1 MGLND
6 NKLPFLDILMT
17 KSGKKICMNI
27 YSKPNN
33 SKRYVS
39 FLPNHPKFCLK
50 NKSFCLAR
58 RICMI
63 VENMKLKELRT
74 ILKTQKYQKMVVE
87 KRIEKALAIPQEQL
101 RSEKL
106 KKTDNILPFISTY
119 NPNNRNVFLKVR
131 EYMETSTPRKL

>member
-1 MGLND
+1 
-6 NKLPFLDILMT
+6 
-17 KSGKKICMNI
+17 
-27 YSKPNN
+27 
-33 SKRYVS
+33 
-39 FLPNHPKFCLK
+39 
-50 NKSFCLAR
+50 
-58 RICMI
+58 MI

-119 NPNNRNVFLKVR
+119 NPTNPNVFLKVR